1 MNTVQEI
8 RDFAQKRQLVSD
20 RELREMSSVGLTPDI
35 SNAERQGRWNEIF
48 DRYREISRN
57 GDREFHSILCDVMYA
72 TTELHK
78 RNLSKPTVDP
88 ATQNEVSR
96 ALNGIL
102 AGVYPEVKLADY
114 LEAWVKPLAFR

>member
-1 MNTVQEI
+1 
-8 RDFAQKRQLVSD
+8 
-20 RELREMSSVGLTPDI
+20 
-35 SNAERQGRWNEIF
+35 
-48 DRYREISRN
+48 
-57 GDREFHSILCDVMYA
+57 MYA